1 MNPRPLAPSVWRFE
15 PAAWPDEDCVAA
27 GADLEPGTIVE
38 AYRRGAFPMPH
49 DGELLWWSPT
59 QRGVLPPSAVKIS
72 RSLARS
78 VRRLAVTVDQSFEE
92 VIDACADATRPGSWI
107 DDAIREAYVE
117 LHRLGWAHSV
127 EARDADGALVGGLYG
142 LSIGRL
148 FAGES
153 MFYRVTDA
161 SKVALVALTE
171 IVGADGLIDV
181 QWRTPHLESLG
192 VLEWPRAA
200 YLAALPSLVTAA
212 PLQEWAR

>member
-1 MNPRPLAPSVWRFE
+1 
-15 PAAWPDEDCVAA
+15 
-27 GADLEPGTIVE
+27 
-38 AYRRGAFPMPH
+38 
-49 DGELLWWSPT
+49 
-59 QRGVLPPSAVKIS
+59 
-72 RSLARS
+72 
-78 VRRLAVTVDQSFEE
+78 
-92 VIDACADATRPGSWI
+92 
-107 DDAIREAYVE
+107 
-117 LHRLGWAHSV
+117 
-127 EARDADGALVGGLYG
+127 
-142 LSIGRL
+142 
-148 FAGES
+148 